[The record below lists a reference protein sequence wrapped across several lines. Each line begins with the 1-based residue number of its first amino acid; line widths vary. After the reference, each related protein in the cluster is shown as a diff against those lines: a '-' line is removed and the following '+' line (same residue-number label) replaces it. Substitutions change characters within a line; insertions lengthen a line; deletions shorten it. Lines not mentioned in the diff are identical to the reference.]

1 MAMTKRKGREAGK
14 VAVIRERKRGGEGG
28 CKKGKG
34 MEGRKV
40 FVVREREERQGR
52 WL

>member
-1 MAMTKRKGREAGK
+1 M
-14 VAVIRERKRGGEGG
+14 VVIRERKRGGEGV